1 MFLNL
6 AVVVFV
12 LLIGYWWANQGLF
25 SAIIHLVC
33 VIVAGALA
41 LAFWEPFAYG
51 LLMRGSFFDPYAVGA
66 GLLIPF
72 VVALVILR
80 LTTNKLVPA
89 NVLLPKWANLSLGY
103 PVGLASGVLTIG
115 LLLIGLGMMQSDRS
129 LLGFVGYGRAN
140 AGKVAQISSLWLPV
154 HQLTDAFYS
163 RLSVGA
169 LSTSQPLRHYNPQ
182 LYQQSASLLRDSF
195 RGGRGQVT
203 MRPSQASVEWV
214 RVCPKKCVVMV
225 RFKRGAQDYG
235 TQLTVS
241 GSQIRLIATGSG
253 TATPHVAFPER
264 WRQEISDGGQH
275 IFRFD
280 DKSHY
285 VTTIPGRELA
295 DMLFEFPW
303 PEGLL
308 PQFIQIKNARLEL
321 KQIQSMPSCNRV
333 MRDGGRTRAAATDF
347 TGKRLLVASAGGPRG
362 GGISVSDS
370 TVPVMTNTNRLPSSM
385 KEQDKKLLEGFAVF
399 GRERSFVGPALRI
412 DKFFE
417 TIGTRIVQV
426 DVSRGQPGSIFSKAA
441 GKAAPDAVAMLVDSK
456 GNTYSAIGYVH
467 ERTDGVEIRLYPA
480 DGLSADLIPHLPT
493 SGSQKL
499 RLIFQVTLNS
509 RIVGFQLGD
518 MPLARCNI
526 LVRER
531 QG

>member
-1 MFLNL
+1 MFLNV
-6 AVVVFV
+6 AIVVLV
-12 LLIGYWWANQGLF
+12 LLIGYWWANQGVF
-25 SAIIHLVC
+25 SAIIHLLC

-51 LLMRGSFFDPYAVGA
+51 LLMRGSFFDSYAMGA

-80 LTTNKLVPA
+80 LATNKLVPA
-89 NVLLPKWANLSLGY
+89 NVLLPKWANLGLGY
-103 PVGLASGVLTIG
+103 PVGLASGVLTTG

-140 AGKVAQISSLWLPV
+140 AGTVAQIGGLWLPV
-154 HQLTDAFYS
+154 HQITDEFYG

-195 RGGRGQVT
+195 KGGRGQVA

-214 RVCPKKCVVMV
+214 RVCPDKCVVMV
-225 RFKRGAQDYG
+225 RFVRGAFDYG

-333 MRDGGRTRAAATDF
+333 MRDGGGSRAAATDF
-347 TGKRLLVASAGGPRG
+347 TGKRQLVASGGPRG
-362 GGISVSDS
+362 GGISVSNS
-370 TVPVMTNTNRLPSSM
+370 TVPVMTSTNRLPGSM
-385 KEQDKKLLEGFAVF
+385 KELDKKLLEGFAVF
-399 GRERSFVGPALRI
+399 GRDRSFVGQQLRI
-412 DKFFE
+412 DKFYE
-417 TIGTRIVQV
+417 TLGTRIVQV
-426 DVSRGQPGSIFSKAA
+426 DVSRGQPGSIFSRAA
-441 GKAAPDAVAMLVDSK
+441 DKAAPDAVAMLVDSV
-456 GNTYSAIGYVH
+456 GNTYTAIGYVH
-467 ERTDGVEIRLYPA
+467 ERPDGVAIRLHPA
-480 DGLSADLIPHLPT
+480 QGLSADLIPHLPT
-493 SGSQKL
+493 SGTQKL
-499 RLIFQVTLNS
+499 RLIFQVTINS
-509 RIVGFQLGD
+509 TIVGLQLGD
-518 MPLARCNI
+518 VPLARCNI
-526 LVRER
+526 SVLEHQR
-531 QG
+531 